1 MRDRSKKKKTSQII
15 ADILTVVSI
24 VCLAGGALILAKHRY
39 DAYVSSNQ
47 NAALRAMVSASQRQA
62 MQAKDGDKDAA
73 ASVSEDTFDPEDI
86 VPVILPEYETLYET
100 NNDVVGWLHIDD
112 TVIDYPVLQTPGDEE
127 FYLHHDFYG
136 KKNANGCLIMDT
148 DSRAGKGTA
157 EYSYAGGEKPSG
169 NIIIHGHHLIV
180 KEMFADLAKYD
191 NKEYGEAHSRICFD
205 SLYEKREY
213 ELISAFYSKVLNKGQ
228 TGFRYYAFFNA
239 DSEQEFNEF
248 YKNIKELSI
257 YDTGVTAEYG
267 DEFLTLSTCA
277 YHTNNG
283 RFVVIAKRVK

>member
-1 MRDRSKKKKTSQII
+1 
-15 ADILTVVSI
+15 
-24 VCLAGGALILAKHRY
+24 
-39 DAYVSSNQ
+39 
-47 NAALRAMVSASQRQA
+47 
-62 MQAKDGDKDAA
+62 
-73 ASVSEDTFDPEDI
+73 
-86 VPVILPEYETLYET
+86 
-100 NNDVVGWLHIDD
+100 
-112 TVIDYPVLQTPGDEE
+112 
-127 FYLHHDFYG
+127 
-136 KKNANGCLIMDT
+136 
-148 DSRAGKGTA
+148 
-157 EYSYAGGEKPSG
+157 
-169 NIIIHGHHLIV
+169 
-180 KEMFADLAKYD
+180 MFADLEKYD